1 MLDLDREVLTAL
13 IDDYRA
19 NFSKN
24 ISRELYKWRAVA
36 CFQRHWDIE
45 AEDFAAML
53 SRAFAQ
59 ADRLIESRYRY
70 PCRVLMR
77 FAEFYPEDVRSLF
90 RVLYDESRPLAL
102 CIQSYIMGMDMLVEC
117 VERNGVAKH
126 FQTYHTVSV
135 ALWLRYPD
143 NCFIY
148 KYNVTQSLLEALGI
162 RSRLHGVDAIIAVNE
177 LYGAVAEMLRG
188 DEAYRSMLEA
198 TLDDACYEDRQMV
211 TSAIDFAEYVARYRV
226 RYSPSGRAGG
236 LYASW
241 DDAIVHVLGGSAE
254 AMSSGEIAERIIR
267 DGLYNTRRH
276 SPKSIVSNYLRE
288 NVLGLYQ
295 LERRGHYALS
305 EFGRARYLSLVGGA
319 THYPMNEEDTIV
331 SDVVIDYATDSISV
345 EEKYAKIV
353 GGGMD
358 NESVETLLCDYF
370 SSHYP
375 DMGLQRSRGVLLRS
389 ESATAIVL
397 PRIYNGGASH
407 SSTMAELYERMS
419 GSDAGVGVV
428 LYLCAEADCDI
439 SPFDTVVDG
448 RRLVVVSLD
457 CSVSFYEFKKAM
469 DRVVEAIFA

>member
-102 CIQSYIMGMDMLVEC
+102 RIQSYIMGMDMLVER

-148 KYNVTQSLLEALGI
+148 KYNVTQSLFDTLGVKC
-162 RSRLHGVDAIIAVNE
+162 RLHGVDAIISTNE
-177 LYGAVAEMLRG
+177 LYGAVAELLRG

-211 TSAIDFAEYVARYRV
+211 TAAIDFAEYVARYRA

-241 DDAIVHVLGGSAE
+241 DDAIVHVLGGSTE

-276 SPKSIVSNYLRE
+276 SPKAIVSNYLRE

-295 LERRGHYALS
+295 FERRGYYVLS
-305 EFGRARYLSLVGGA
+305 EFGRARYLSLVQGVA
-319 THYPMNEEDTIV
+319 YYPMDENDAVV
-331 SDVVIDYATDSISV
+331 SDAAIDYTTDSISV
-345 EEKYAKIV
+345 EGKYAVIV
-353 GGGMD
+353 GGGVD
-358 NESVETLLCDYF
+358 NESVEAFLCDYF

-375 DMGLQRSRGVLLRS
+375 DMGLRRSCGVLLHS
-389 ESATAIVL
+389 ESAKAIVL
-397 PRIYNGGASH
+397 PRIFNDAVNH
-407 SSTMAELYERMS
+407 SATMAELYECMS
-419 GSDAGVGVV
+419 SSDAGVGLV
-428 LYLCAEADCDI
+428 LYLCAEANCGV
-439 SPFDTVVDG
+439 SPFDAVVDG
-448 RRLVVVSLD
+448 RRLVVASLD
-457 CSVSFYEFKKAM
+457 CSVSFYEFEKAM
-469 DRVVEAIFA
+469 DRVVEGIFV